1 MLTMTNAL
9 TVRGATVYQ
18 DDANELAT
26 FEQAI
31 ADRPTWTIDDQ
42 GQVQTV
48 KGQGLPTGADTTAL
62 PKYYLLPENPQIAKD
77 AKGNPLF
84 SLIVYRNDE
93 AGITDPA
100 TQQVGGGIMAFT
112 VELVSA
118 AFDQVKADLAKI
130 AGGDVDLAYVPF
142 VEGDVTV
149 TVAGESGDPTN
160 AEFVRTLVGTGK
172 LGGVGANRRAV
183 TLKLTQ
189 EGASLFAQL
198 DKLRTLP
205 INVQYDLKFE
215 HRLLG
220 VKMIAFCDI
229 ESSYTLIQTL
239 REQDSSYD
247 DGYLGLST
255 EHQDDR
261 VVQQSTEALVN
272 AKTMYV
278 TVIPMSS
285 QVDQDTL
292 TALEKAGLDMLNKE
306 VASILTAGPP
316 PEGLDRQQ
324 LTKFA
329 QTYNSSLNYTIDR
342 RMVLEQAFT
351 PSANLTNL
359 LVGANLAD
367 LVAYVDLRTAFFT
380 FLQVPVQVN
389 ADFDALPISSV
400 TVTVTYDRAPVG
412 GGAPQQV
419 RDSFNFTTGA
429 QLEKFLAYANSLAEV
444 SYDWSAEI
452 HYEGSDATYT
462 MGKKGVKDN
471 FLVIDVGQIG
481 ILSTEFALGLVD
493 ADSYP
498 IAVVST
504 RYHSAALGRDVGT
517 QLRLDKDTPSA
528 PWTAVIQEEPTD
540 GFQYKVDWLHVID
553 KDKPPEVRT
562 GTWTTSSDSRIQLD
576 APLGQEMTVTVF
588 CSGNFTDG
596 ADKLSQVAVALHY
609 EDTANHHVV
618 DGQATF
624 TADKQSVPWTV
635 DLVDPSKRDYTYQYS
650 NIYEGGVVRRYPA
663 DGSWLPGDPGYI
675 TVGEKYS
682 MSVDLYPTLLTF
694 GTDLAAVQVDT
705 DYSDPAHG
713 IALADTFVFTADA
726 PAKQTW
732 HVKGDQNGPKEFGYV
747 VRYFAK
753 DGTSDVTA
761 RATQASDALFV
772 PPPPPRAAP
781 PAPAPAPAPVPVPAP
796 APAPVPPA
804 DPFPAPPAPA
814 PAGAPVPPV
823 PPPAG

>member
-9 TVRGATVYQ
+9 TIRGATVYQ
-18 DDANELAT
+18 DDANELAA

-31 ADRPTWTIDDQ
+31 TDRPSWTIDDQ
-42 GQVQTV
+42 GQVQQV

-62 PKYYLLPENPQIAKD
+62 AKYYLLPESPQVAKD

-84 SLIVYRNDE
+84 SLIVYRKDE
-93 AGITDPA
+93 AAITDPT

-112 VELVSA
+112 VELVSP
-118 AFDQVKADLAKI
+118 AFDQVKADLAKQ
-130 AGGDVDLAYVPF
+130 AGTDVDLAYVQF
-142 VEGDVTV
+142 IEGSVTV
-149 TVAGESGDPTN
+149 TVAGESGDPTDN
-160 AEFVRTLVGTGK
+160 EFVRTLVGSGK

-189 EGASLFAQL
+189 DGASLFAQL
-198 DKLRTLP
+198 DKLKTLP
-205 INVQYDLKFE
+205 INVQYNLTFE

-239 REQDSSYD
+239 REQDSSYN
-247 DGYLGLST
+247 DGYLGLSK

-261 VVQQSTEALVN
+261 IVQQSTEALVN

-278 TVIPMSS
+278 TVIPMTS

-306 VASILTAGPP
+306 VASALTAGPP
-316 PEGLDRQQ
+316 PEGIDRNQ

-342 RMVLEQAFT
+342 RMVLQQLFT
-351 PSANLTNL
+351 PSANLSNM

-389 ADFDALPISSV
+389 ADFDKLPISSV
-400 TVTVTYDRAPVG
+400 TVTVTYNRAAVG
-412 GGAPQQV
+412 GGPAQQV
-419 RDSFNFTTGA
+419 RDSFNITSGS
-429 QLEKFLAYANSLAEV
+429 QIEKFLAYANTLAEV

-493 ADSYP
+493 TNSYP

-517 QLRLDKDTPSA
+517 QLRLDKDNPSA
-528 PWTAVIQEEPTD
+528 PWTAVIQEEPD
-540 GFQYKVDWLHVID
+540 NGFEYKVDWLHVID
-553 KDKPPEVRT
+553 KDKPPEIRT
-562 GTWTTSSDSRIQLD
+562 GTWIRSSDSRLQLD

-588 CSGNFTDG
+588 CSGNFKDG
-596 ADKLSQVAVALHY
+596 TDKLSQVAVALHY
-609 EDTANHHVV
+609 EDTANNHIV
-618 DGQATF
+618 DGQVTF
-624 TADKQSVPWTV
+624 TDDKQSAPWTV
-635 DLVDPSKRDYTYQYS
+635 DLIDPSRRDYTYQYS
-650 NIYEGGVVRRYPA
+650 NIYEGGVVKRYPE

-705 DYSDPAHG
+705 DYQDPAHS
-713 IALADTFVFTADA
+713 ISLADTFVFTGDA
-726 PAKQTW
+726 LAKQTW
-732 HVKGDQNGPKEFGYV
+732 HLKGDQNGPKEFGYV
-747 VRYFAK
+747 VRYFYK
-753 DGTSDVTA
+753 DGTTVVTA
-761 RATQASDALFV
+761 RAAQSSDALFV
-772 PPPPPRAAP
+772 PPPAPRAVTP
-781 PAPAPAPAPVPVPAP
+781 SPAPAPAP
-796 APAPVPPA
+796 
-804 DPFPAPPAPA
+804 
-814 PAGAPVPPV
+814 
-823 PPPAG
+823 PPAG

>member
-18 DDANELAT
+18 DDANEIAAL
-26 FEQAI
+26 EQGI

-48 KGQGLPTGADTTAL
+48 KGHGLPTGDSPPAA
-62 PKYYLLPENPQIAKD
+62 PRYYLLPENPQIAKD
-77 AKGNPLF
+77 PKGNTLF
-84 SLIVYRNDE
+84 SLIVYRKDE

-118 AFDQVKADLAKI
+118 AFDQVRADLAKK
-130 AGGDVDLAYVPF
+130 AGTDVDLAYVQF
-142 VEGDVTV
+142 IEGDVTI

-160 AEFVRTLVGTGK
+160 NEFVRTLVGSGK

-189 EGASLFAQL
+189 DGASLFAQL
-198 DKLRTLP
+198 DKLKTLP
-205 INVQYDLKFE
+205 INVQYNLKFE

-239 REQDSSYD
+239 RERDSSYD

-255 EHQDDR
+255 EHQNDR

-306 VASILTAGPP
+306 VAGILAAGPP
-316 PEGLDRQQ
+316 PEGIDRQQ
-324 LTKFA
+324 LTRFQ

-351 PSANLTNL
+351 PSANLSNM

-389 ADFDALPISSV
+389 ADFDKLPISSV
-400 TVTVTYDRAPVG
+400 TVTVTYNRAAVG
-412 GGAPQQV
+412 GGAAQQV
-419 RDSFNFTTGA
+419 RESFNITTGA
-429 QLEKFLAYANSLAEV
+429 QVEKFLAYANSLAAV

-462 MGKKGVKDN
+462 LGKKGVKDN

-493 ADSYP
+493 TETYP

-504 RYHSAALGRDVGT
+504 RYHSSALGHDVGT
-517 QLRLDKDTPSA
+517 QLRLDKDNPSA
-528 PWTAVIQEEPTD
+528 PWTAVIQEEPEN
-540 GFQYKVDWLHVID
+540 GFEYKVDWLHVID
-553 KDKPPEVRT
+553 KAKPPEIRA
-562 GTWTTSSDSRIQLD
+562 GSWIRSSDSRIQLD
-576 APLGQEMTVTVF
+576 APLGQAMTVTVF
-588 CSGNFTDG
+588 CSGNFKDG

-609 EDTANHHVV
+609 EDAGNHHVV
-618 DGQATF
+618 DGQVTF
-624 TADKQSVPWTV
+624 TDDKQSNAWTV
-635 DLVDPSKRDYTYQYS
+635 DLIDPGRRDYTYQYS
-650 NIYEGGVVRRYPA
+650 NIYEGGVVKRYPA

-682 MSVDLYPTLLTF
+682 MSIDIYPTLLTF
-694 GTDLAAVQVDT
+694 GADLAAVQVDT
-705 DYSDPAHG
+705 DYEDAAHG
-713 IALADTFVFTADA
+713 ISLAETFVFTGEAL
-726 PAKQTW
+726 AKQTW
-732 HVKGDQNGPKEFGYV
+732 HVKGDQNGPKEFGV
-747 VRYFAK
+747 VIRYFYK
-753 DGTSDVTA
+753 DGTTAVTQ

-772 PPPPPRAAP
+772 SPPPPRAAP
-781 PAPAPAPAPVPVPAP
+781 PVQ
-796 APAPVPPA
+796 
-804 DPFPAPPAPA
+804 PAPP
-814 PAGAPVPPV
+814 VTPPT
-823 PPPAG
+823 G

>member
-18 DDANELAT
+18 DDANELAA
-26 FEQAI
+26 FEQSI

-42 GQVQTV
+42 GQVQQV

-62 PKYYLLPENPQIAKD
+62 PKYYLLPESPQIAKD
-77 AKGNPLF
+77 PKGNPLF
-84 SLIVYRNDE
+84 SLIVYRKDE
-93 AGITDPA
+93 AAITDPT

-112 VELVSA
+112 VELVSP
-118 AFDQVKADLAKI
+118 AFDQVKADLAKQ
-130 AGGDVDLAYVPF
+130 AGTDVDLAYVQF
-142 VEGDVTV
+142 IDGSVTV
-149 TVAGESGDPTN
+149 TVAGESGDPTDN
-160 AEFVRTLVGTGK
+160 EFVRTLVGSGK

-189 EGASLFAQL
+189 DGASLFAQL
-198 DKLRTLP
+198 DKLKTLP
-205 INVQYDLKFE
+205 INVQYSLTFE

-229 ESSYTLIQTL
+229 ESSYVLIQTL

-261 VVQQSTEALVN
+261 IVQQSTEALVN

-278 TVIPMSS
+278 TVIPMTS

-306 VASILTAGPP
+306 VAGVLAAGPP
-316 PEGLDRQQ
+316 PEGIDRNQ
-324 LTKFA
+324 LTKFQ

-342 RMVLEQAFT
+342 RMVLTQLFT
-351 PSANLTNL
+351 PSANLSNM
-359 LVGANLAD
+359 LVGANLDD

-389 ADFDALPISSV
+389 ADFDKLPISSV
-400 TVTVTYDRAPVG
+400 TVTVTYNRTAVG
-412 GGAPQQV
+412 GGAAQQV
-419 RDSFNFTTGA
+419 RDSFNITTGA
-429 QLEKFLAYANSLAEV
+429 QIEKFLAYANSLAEV

-452 HYEGSDATYT
+452 HYKDSDATYT

-493 ADSYP
+493 TDSYP

-504 RYHSAALGRDVGT
+504 RYHSSALGRDVGT
-517 QLRLDKDTPSA
+517 QLRLDKDNPSA
-528 PWTAVIQEEPTD
+528 PWTAVIQETPD
-540 GFQYKVDWLHVID
+540 NGFEYKVDWLHVID
-553 KDKPPEVRT
+553 KDKPPEIRT
-562 GTWTTSSDSRIQLD
+562 GTWTRSSDSRLQLD

-588 CSGNFTDG
+588 CSGNFKDG

-609 EDTANHHVV
+609 EDTTNNHIV
-618 DGQATF
+618 DGQVTF
-624 TADKQSVPWTV
+624 TDDKQSAPWTV
-635 DLVDPSKRDYTYQYS
+635 DLIDPSKRDYTYQYS
-650 NIYEGGVVRRYPA
+650 NIYEGGVVKRYPA

-694 GTDLAAVQVDT
+694 GTDLAAVEVDT
-705 DYSDPAHG
+705 DYQDPAHS
-713 IALADTFVFTADA
+713 ISLADTFVFTGEAL
-726 PAKQTW
+726 AKQTW
-732 HVKGDQNGPKEFGYV
+732 HIKGDQNGPHEFGYV
-747 VRYFAK
+747 VRYFYK
-753 DGTSDVTA
+753 DGTTVVTP
-761 RATQASDALFV
+761 RAVQSSDALFV
-772 PPPPPRAAP
+772 PPPAPRGVTPP
-781 PAPAPAPAPVPVPAP
+781 PAPAPT
-796 APAPVPPA
+796 
-804 DPFPAPPAPA
+804 PAPPPPA
-814 PAGAPVPPV
+814 QPAQPVQPV
-823 PPPAG
+823 VVPVQPVQPPPG